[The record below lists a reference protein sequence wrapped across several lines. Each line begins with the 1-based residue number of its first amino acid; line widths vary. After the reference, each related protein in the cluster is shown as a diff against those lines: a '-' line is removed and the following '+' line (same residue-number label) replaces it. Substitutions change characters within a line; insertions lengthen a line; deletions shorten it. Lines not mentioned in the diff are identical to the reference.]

1 MNITMVDL
9 TGQYNKIRKEI
20 DEAVLNEIRLGQYI
34 NGRAVK
40 EFQAELEQYLA
51 VRHVVPCANGTD
63 ALQIALMALD
73 LQVGDEIIVP
83 AFTFVSTAEVIGLL
97 KLKPVLVD
105 VDIDTFNI
113 STKNL
118 EKALSKKTKA
128 ILPVHLFG
136 LSCAMEP
143 VMDFAQAHHLYV
155 VEDNAQ
161 AIGCDYFFSDGSA
174 KKTGTI
180 GDVGCTSFFPSKN
193 LGCYG
198 DGGAL
203 MSNDDRLAERCRM
216 IANHGQKE
224 KYHHEILGCNSRLD
238 AVQAAVLSVKL
249 KYLDAYIQA
258 RQSAAQYYT
267 AGLSDIDAIDLP
279 RTTIRSTHV
288 YNQYT
293 IRIKNGKRDAL
304 QQFLAKNGVPTMIYY
319 PRPIHE
325 QNAFKSIVSIAEPLN
340 VSNYLSENVL
350 SLPMHTELSG
360 TVQDFIIRKM
370 HDFFS

>member
-113 STKNL
+113 SAKNL

-180 GDVGCTSFFPSKN
+180 GDIGCTSFFPSKN

-279 RTTIRSTHV
+279 HTTIRSTHV

-325 QNAFKSIVSIAEPLN
+325 QNAFKSIVRIAEPLN